1 MHNLC
6 YSDLVL
12 FATVALMITHL
23 RLTQWMTFHEQAL
36 ELGSAAL
43 LVGPHHVGKTN
54 ALLALRTLGRLAAG
68 WPIESVVEDLEC
80 APRGRDEFRIG
91 CSVGNLTYDIVVE
104 VRPELRITEE
114 VLGMGEGESLN
125 LAELS
130 FDGRHSSLF
139 KLAGLPVVEDWA
151 IDELSQTL
159 RSITEFVPH
168 PERMREFSPVSD
180 TLEPDASNISGVLYQ
195 LASTDPES
203 FARIETIACD
213 LGGPSARSL
222 GFATT
227 DLGDVM
233 MVLNEQFQGQFVGT
247 PARHLSDGFLGELAL
262 ATAQLSGKT
271 LLIDT
276 PEHFLHPQH
285 SDLFLAMLHGI
296 QSIVATRSPD
306 LVNAGQAAGNEHIV
320 IVGRDSDIGT
330 SYLTPIAPMADL
342 SEPDAATEEP
352 PAPSEAAAD
361 ELAEDHLTPN
371 PDESAAPAESGEPES
386 DDVMDSLGEDAAD
399 APAGK
404 ESVMSR

>member
-1 MHNLC
+1 
-6 YSDLVL
+6 
-12 FATVALMITHL
+12 MITHL

-36 ELGSAAL
+36 DLGAAAL

-68 WPIESVVEDLEC
+68 WPIESVVENLEC
-80 APRGRDEFRIG
+80 APWGKDEFRIG
-91 CSVGNLTYDIVVE
+91 CSVGNLTYDITVE
-104 VRPELRITEE
+104 VRPQLRITEE

-130 FDGRHSSLF
+130 FDGRHSALF
-139 KLAGLPVVEDWA
+139 KLAGLPVDEDWA

-168 PERMREFSPVSD
+168 PERMREFSPVGD
-180 TLEPDASNISGVLYQ
+180 VLECDASNLSGVLYQ

-203 FARIETIACD
+203 CARIETIACA
-213 LGGPSARSL
+213 LGGPTARSL
-222 GFATT
+222 GVATT

-285 SDLFLAMLHGI
+285 SDLFLAMLQGI
-296 QSIVATRSPD
+296 QTIVATRSPD
-306 LVNAGQAAGNEHIV
+306 LVNAGQDVGNEHIV
-320 IVGRDSDIGT
+320 VVGRESDTGL
-330 SYLTPIAPMADL
+330 SYFTPIAEIPLTDEPEFE
-342 SEPDAATEEP
+342 SEFAGAEGD
-352 PAPSEAAAD
+352 
-361 ELAEDHLTPN
+361 AEDQ
-371 PDESAAPAESGEPES
+371 GEPENVES
-386 DDVMDSLGEDAAD
+386 DSAEPDNAEPNDAAEEQDVDTQSEETSEEKPSEDAD
-399 APAGK
+399 VEEK
-404 ESVMSR
+404 KTVMSN

>member
-1 MHNLC
+1 
-6 YSDLVL
+6 
-12 FATVALMITHL
+12 MITHL
-23 RLTQWMTFHEQAL
+23 RLTQWMTFHEQSL

-68 WPIESVVEDLEC
+68 WPIESVLEDLEC
-80 APRGRDEFRIG
+80 APRGQNEFRIG
-91 CSVGNLTYDIVVE
+91 CSVGNLTYDITVE

-130 FDGRHSSLF
+130 FDGRHSALF
-139 KLAGLPVVEDWA
+139 KLAGLPVNEDWA
-151 IDELSQTL
+151 IEELSETL
-159 RSITEFVPH
+159 RSITEFVPQ
-168 PERMREFSPVSD
+168 PEKMREFSPVSSV
-180 TLEPDASNISGVLYQ
+180 LESDASNLSGVLYQ

-213 LGGPSARSL
+213 LGGPSARSV

-233 MVLNEQFQGQFVGT
+233 LVLNEQFQGQFVGT

-296 QSIVATRSPD
+296 QSIVATRSPA
-306 LVNAGQAAGNEHIV
+306 LVDAGQEVGNEHIV
-320 IVGRDSDIGT
+320 IVGRDPDTGLTYLNPIVDIEE
-330 SYLTPIAPMADL
+330 ID
-342 SEPDAATEEP
+342 ETEEP
-352 PAPSEAAAD
+352 ERNEENEESTAHGDVED
-361 ELAEDHLTPN
+361 VEKGEEVAETQPREET
-371 PDESAAPAESGEPES
+371 ESHNEPES
-386 DDVMDSLGEDAAD
+386 DQDSEDDDNEGAANTE
-399 APAGK
+399 GK
-404 ESVMSR
+404 ESVMSN